1 MESRSRGCSSHLPPG
16 RPEHCT
22 SRACKPAPGRGPT
35 PHPTSGVWPGH
46 GLRAAPNTPGDS
58 EPVDR
63 SHHPH
68 NTCSGLGEE
77 RARKPT
83 RTPKAPAAEQGMLG
97 EGKKPEIIPQLQ
109 NGPLAPSLLPVI
121 KPLADVSVG
130 MPINHQKS
138 DSAEMDSDLSLSCRL
153 SDLSRGGSLES
164 RSSSSRS
171 RSLTSDDESLK
182 FLTHEEKDVI
192 LFFEE
197 TIDSLEDDLEE
208 QVLCDSRVRCL
219 SPRSLEGS
227 ASNHSEPEDVIDLV
241 PPGRAAREPECLPDV
256 TEAAGAKPVGEE
268 DTPVPQC
275 GTQDTEACPPPEG
288 TVPVPEALP
297 RPPSLPVTAAPAHPR
312 KELLS
317 PPPAEHP
324 KLPRSV
330 PTPLVIAQK
339 MSEKL
344 AGNEAL
350 SPTSP
355 SKEGRPGEWRTLTS
369 VGPGN
374 GEHSLWPRHTAQPA
388 PKTHRFPSNISV
400 TNSAG
405 REFNKTIS
413 KAAVN
418 VQERK
423 ARVLA
428 NINGVSFFSMGE
440 SEDRAPKSDVPE
452 PRRSASPEPGA
463 RDQSRPGS
471 VQEAVSARAGGQPS
485 TQQSRGVQT
494 ELSPPLANG
503 FQSVHD
509 VLKSERSAFVSTG
522 KTITIRPDA
531 AHASKL
537 ARQNA
542 SKSLYE
548 HWQADCSQHARKR
561 SGSLPRAVGFR
572 PQGITVQFAGRGST
586 EEARREALRKLGL
599 LKETL

>member
-1 MESRSRGCSSHLPPG
+1 M
-16 RPEHCT
+16 
-22 SRACKPAPGRGPT
+22 
-35 PHPTSGVWPGH
+35 
-46 GLRAAPNTPGDS
+46 
-58 EPVDR
+58 
-63 SHHPH
+63 
-68 NTCSGLGEE
+68 
-77 RARKPT
+77 
-83 RTPKAPAAEQGMLG
+83 
-97 EGKKPEIIPQLQ
+97 
-109 NGPLAPSLLPVI
+109 I
-121 KPLADVSVG
+121 KPLADVAVG
-130 MPINHQKS
+130 MPVNHQKS
-138 DSAEMDSDLSLSCRL
+138 DSSEMDSDLSLSCRL

-171 RSLTSDDESLK
+171 RSLTLDDESLK
-182 FLTHEEKDVI
+182 YLTHEEKDVI

-208 QVLCDSRVRCL
+208 QVLCDSGVRCH
-219 SPRSLEGS
+219 SPRSVEGS
-227 ASNHSEPEDVIDLV
+227 TSSHSEPEDVIDLV
-241 PPGRAAREPECLPDV
+241 QPRPADGEPECLPEV
-256 TEAAGAKPVGEE
+256 PEAAGAGPVGKE
-268 DTPVPQC
+268 DTPALAC
-275 GTQDTEACPPPEG
+275 ATQDAEACPPADGPVP
-288 TVPVPEALP
+288 VPVPEALP
-297 RPPSLPVTAAPAHPR
+297 PPPSLPATAAPAHAR

-339 MSEKL
+339 ISEKL
-344 AGNEAL
+344 AGNDAL

-355 SKEGRPGEWRTLTS
+355 AKEGRPGEWRTLS
-369 VGPGN
+369 AVAPGS
-374 GEHSLWPRHTAQPA
+374 GEHSLWHRHAAQPA

-428 NINGVSFFSMGE
+428 NINGVSFLSVGE
-440 SEDRAPKSDVPE
+440 LEDRAPRSDVPK

-463 RDQSRPGS
+463 RDQGRPGS
-471 VQEAVSARAGGQPS
+471 APEAASARAGA
-485 TQQSRGVQT
+485 QQSRGVQT
-494 ELSPPLANG
+494 ELCPPLANG
-503 FQSVHD
+503 FQSLHD
-509 VLKSERSAFVSTG
+509 VLKSEPSAFVSTG
-522 KTITIRPDA
+522 KTVTFRVDPA
-531 AHASKL
+531 LSSKL
-537 ARQNA
+537 ARQDA

-548 HWQADCSQHARKR
+548 HWQADCSQYARRR